1 MNKGKEYAAK
11 QIFNKKQ
18 KDVGHKVSNLA
29 IIYSDV
35 SVISNHYTI
44 RTFLFIVKLI

>member
-1 MNKGKEYAAK
+1 M
-11 QIFNKKQ
+11 QQ
-18 KDVGHKVSNLA
+18 SKDLINIQEGVGHKVSILA

>member
-1 MNKGKEYAAK
+1 MQQSKDLIN
-11 QIFNKKQ
+11 IQ
-18 KDVGHKVSNLA
+18 KDVGHKVSILA